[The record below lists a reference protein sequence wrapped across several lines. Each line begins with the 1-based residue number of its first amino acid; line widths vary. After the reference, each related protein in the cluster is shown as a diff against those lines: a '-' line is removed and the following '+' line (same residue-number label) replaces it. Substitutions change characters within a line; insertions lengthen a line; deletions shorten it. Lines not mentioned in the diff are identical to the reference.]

1 MLKESEATHSTPT
14 FRRLGP
20 DALARRADTL
30 ADRYADCDLC
40 AHECGVDRT
49 AGETGACAVDDTL
62 HVSDYH
68 PHHGEEAVLSGE
80 NGSGTIF
87 LTYCSLSCVFCQ
99 NWEIAIAG
107 HGSPVS
113 PDDIADMTLELQK
126 NGCHNIN
133 FVTPTHFTPG
143 IVEALAIAREEGLDL
158 PIVWNTGGYER
169 AEVIRE
175 LDGVI
180 DIYMPDVKW
189 AEDEPA
195 ALYSKAPNYWDTNRE
210 ALREMHHQVG
220 DLQID
225 EDSLATQGLL
235 VRHLVM
241 PGYVENAKSILEFLH
256 QEISPDTYVNIMG
269 QYTPYYKAA
278 SEDRYYEIN
287 RRVSQEE
294 YREVVEYARD
304 LGLSRIETNPV

>member
-1 MLKESEATHSTPT
+1 MCPESEISHSTST
-14 FRRLGP
+14 FTRLEP
-20 DALARRADTL
+20 NALARRSEVL
-30 ADRYADCDLC
+30 AARYADCDLC
-40 AHECGVDRT
+40 AHDCDVDRT
-49 AGETGACAVDDTL
+49 AGEIGACAVDDTL

-68 PHHGEEAVLSGE
+68 PHHGEEAVLSGW

-87 LTYCSLSCVFCQ
+87 LTYCSLACVFCQ
-99 NWEIAIAG
+99 NWEIAIEG
-107 HGSPVS
+107 QGRPVS
-113 PDDIADMTLELQK
+113 PDDMAGMMLELQE

-189 AEDEPA
+189 ADDDA
-195 ALYSKAPNYWDTNRE
+195 AARYSKAPKYWETNRKS
-210 ALREMHHQVG
+210 LKEMYRQVG

-225 EDSLATQGLL
+225 GDGLATQGVL

-241 PGYVENAKSILEFLH
+241 PGYVENAKLILDFIH

-278 SEDRYYEIN
+278 SEDRYDEIN
-287 RRVSQEE
+287 RRVAQEE
-294 YREVVEYARD
+294 YREVVDYARD
-304 LGLSRIETNPV
+304 LGLSGLETDSV